1 MKKGQI
7 REAAMNLLEKA
18 GVIAPPIDVVAI
30 AHILQ
35 ADVRFASLDDA
46 VSGMLVQEKGRT
58 IIGVNAT
65 HHEVRQ
71 RFTIAHELGHL
82 TLHSDQKFYVD
93 HSFAI
98 RMRDGK
104 SSLAVD
110 PDEIEAN
117 SFAAEILMP
126 AHMLREDIRDLS
138 IDYESD
144 SAISALASRYKVS
157 VQAMTFRLTNLGFI
171 ESQW

>member
-1 MKKGQI
+1 MKKRQI
-7 REAAMNLLEKA
+7 RETAALLLEKS
-18 GVIAPPIDVVAI
+18 GIVTPPIDVLAI
-30 AHILQ
+30 AHVSNAEL
-35 ADVRFASLDDA
+35 RYASLDDS
-46 VSGMLVQEKGRT
+46 VSGMLIRDKGRT
-58 IIGVNAT
+58 IIGINAT

-82 TLHSDQKFYVD
+82 MLHSDQKFYVD

-117 SFAAEILMP
+117 SFAAELLMP
-126 AHMLREDIRDLS
+126 ADMLREDIRDLS